1 MRLEGKIRN
10 CSPNFC
16 KRRKHRSNRYRLPYH
31 KYFYRRRRT
40 PLGVYLSKNSF
51 YFKIIF
57 LYLIC
62 NKLLVNPLI
71 MKKENYDSK
80 SSRKNENFPQTK
92 KTLLTQ
98 FIDWFRDFIDNA
110 E

>member
-1 MRLEGKIRN
+1 M
-10 CSPNFC
+10 
-16 KRRKHRSNRYRLPYH
+16 
-31 KYFYRRRRT
+31 
-40 PLGVYLSKNSF
+40 
-51 YFKIIF
+51 
-57 LYLIC
+57 
-62 NKLLVNPLI
+62 LVNPLI